1 MEMRLTKDVVLRPSA
16 VCTVRRQEEQYLF
29 YNTVTDELYLM
40 PPTGYYVFQ
49 LCDAVTTVGQ
59 LHERLT
65 IAFPE
70 PPEDVEGKLNEFLGS
85 LLDRGLLELESNE
98 TKG

>member
-49 LCDAVTTVGQ
+49 LCDGVTPIGNLAESLKSVLEAGNE
-59 LHERLT
+59 HAGNRLY
-65 IAFPE
+65 
-70 PPEDVEGKLNEFLGS
+70 EFLTS
-85 LLDRGLLELESNE
+85 LVKRGILEVEKNDTRS
-98 TKG
+98 